1 MEVVTR
7 LQVLL
12 TTRRLSWGPKVRRP
26 ANPELTKLVKGAKL
40 PKLRLKTEAKK
51 TTKTLEQLFS
61 PFLTSHSTPK
71 QLPWLA
77 CRRRLS
83 HNEKPYETSINTL
96 RLSPI
101 FALHLSLSPTLKSS
115 ICKHHLRLVAEFLE
129 LSNSNQRQR
138 QGLVYLFGIA
148 SRHIQ

>member
-12 TTRRLSWGPKVRRP
+12 TTRRLSWGPKVRRH

-61 PFLTSHSTPK
+61 PPPHQPFNPRTAP
-71 QLPWLA
+71 LA
-77 CRRRLS
+77 CLS
-83 HNEKPYETSINTL
+83 
-96 RLSPI
+96 
-101 FALHLSLSPTLKSS
+101 SS
-115 ICKHHLRLVAEFLE
+115 
-129 LSNSNQRQR
+129 SQP
-138 QGLVYLFGIA
+138 
-148 SRHIQ
+148 